1 MIMRGLEFP
10 ITSTKVP
17 GLTKSFDLADPESRK
32 KYFNAKVGREIAAIS
47 KYLEKDAKLP
57 QSPNI

>member
-1 MIMRGLEFP
+1 MRGLEFP

-47 KYLEKDAKLP
+47 
-57 QSPNI
+57 